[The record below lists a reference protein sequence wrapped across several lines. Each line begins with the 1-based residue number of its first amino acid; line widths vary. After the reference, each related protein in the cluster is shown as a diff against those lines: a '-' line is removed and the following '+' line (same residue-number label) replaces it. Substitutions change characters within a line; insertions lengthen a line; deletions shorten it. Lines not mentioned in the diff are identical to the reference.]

1 MKKICNK
8 CGKVIDYSEKCNCR
22 ETTKRLKVAKTENN
36 QQEDLISKHKYKW
49 WKLRDRIIR
58 RDDGF
63 CQRCYYKYDI
73 INDEKLEVHH
83 IKSRKNYPELTF
95 DESNLITLCRTCN
108 AQLGT
113 RDKLDFYWDREKE
126 DDIIII

>member
-8 CGKVIDYSEKCNCR
+8 CGKVIGYIERCNCR
-22 ETTKRLKVAKTENN
+22 QTKKRLVSQVQKTDK
-36 QQEDLISKHKYKW
+36 EDLIVKHKRKW
-49 WKLRDRIIR
+49 GRLREEIIK

-63 CQRCYYKYDI
+63 CQRCYYKYNI
-73 INDEKLEVHH
+73 LNDRRLEVHH

-95 DESNLITLCRTCN
+95 DKKNLITICRTCN

-113 RDKLDFYWDREKE
+113 KDELDFYWEIRDDE
-126 DDIIII
+126 DVIII

>member
-8 CGKVIDYSEKCNCR
+8 CGKIIGYTEECYCKKNK
-22 ETTKRLKVAKTENN
+22 KRLKPQIQEVEK
-36 QQEDLISKHKYKW
+36 EDLITKHKYKW
-49 WKLRDRIIR
+49 WKLRDEIIK

-63 CQRCYYKYDI
+63 CQRCYYKYNI
-73 INDEKLEVHH
+73 LNDKRLEVHH

-95 DESNLITLCRTCN
+95 DKSNLITICRTCN

-113 RDKLDFYWDREKE
+113 KDELDFDWEVRN
-126 DDIIII
+126 DDVIIL

>member
-8 CGKVIDYSEKCNCR
+8 CGKIIGYTEECYCKKNKR
-22 ETTKRLKVAKTENN
+22 RLKPQIQEAEK
-36 QQEDLISKHKYKW
+36 EDLITKHKYKW
-49 WKLRDRIIR
+49 WKLRDEIIK

-63 CQRCYYKYDI
+63 CQRCYYKYNVL
-73 INDEKLEVHH
+73 NDKRLEVHH

-95 DESNLITLCRTCN
+95 DKNNLITICRTCN

-113 RDKLDFYWDREKE
+113 KDKLGFDWEVRN
-126 DDIIII
+126 DDVIIL

>member
-1 MKKICNK
+1 MKKICNR
-8 CGKVIDYSEKCNCR
+8 CGKIVGYKEKCNCR
-22 ETTKRLKVAKTENN
+22 ETRRQLKPQQNN
-36 QQEDLISKHKYKW
+36 EKEQEDLLSKHKYKW
-49 WKLRDRIIR
+49 WKLREEIIK

-95 DESNLITLCRTCN
+95 DKSNLITICRTCN
-108 AQLGT
+108 TQLGT
-113 RDKLDFYWDREKE
+113 KDKLDFDWEVRN
-126 DDIIII
+126 DDNIIIM

>member
-8 CGKVIDYSEKCNCR
+8 CGKIIGYTEECYCKKNKR
-22 ETTKRLKVAKTENN
+22 RLKPQIQEAEK
-36 QQEDLISKHKYKW
+36 EDLITKHKYKW
-49 WKLRDRIIR
+49 WKLRDEIIK

-63 CQRCYYKYDI
+63 CQRCYYKYNVL
-73 INDEKLEVHH
+73 NDKRLEVHH

-95 DESNLITLCRTCN
+95 DKNNLITICRTCN

-113 RDKLDFYWDREKE
+113 KDKLDFDWGVRN
-126 DDIIII
+126 DDVIIL